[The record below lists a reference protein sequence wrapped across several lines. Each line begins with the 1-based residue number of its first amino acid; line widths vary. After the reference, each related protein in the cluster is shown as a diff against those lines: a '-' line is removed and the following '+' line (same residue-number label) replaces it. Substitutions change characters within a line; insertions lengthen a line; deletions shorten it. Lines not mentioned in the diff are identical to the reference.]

1 MWSPPNNKDQLLYE
15 ITSYACQLIL
25 NSPNADDIIG
35 SAQSGTLIEFVH
47 QSQLSG
53 KLKNRVP
60 RLRIFRLP
68 TSTSFYIVS
77 ALLFPS
83 DSATDIDMA
92 KGKVLHCLMYW
103 LGLSVRLLIHGY
115 MHHLVALFALLA
127 LFVRCFS
134 KIHFQCLFHLNL
146 GRLSYDIQ
154 CKCDWLTRASIV

>member
-1 MWSPPNNKDQLLYE
+1 MWSPLNNKDQLLNE

-35 SAQSGTLIEFVH
+35 SAQSCTLIEFVH
-47 QSQLSG
+47 RSQLSG

-77 ALLFPS
+77 ALHLPS
-83 DSATDIDMA
+83 DPATDIDIA
-92 KGKVLHCLMYW
+92 KGKVLYCLMYW
-103 LGLSVRLLIHGY
+103 LGLSVRFLIYGH
-115 MHHLVALFALLA
+115 MHNLVALFALLA

-134 KIHFQCLFHLNL
+134 KINFQCLFHLNL